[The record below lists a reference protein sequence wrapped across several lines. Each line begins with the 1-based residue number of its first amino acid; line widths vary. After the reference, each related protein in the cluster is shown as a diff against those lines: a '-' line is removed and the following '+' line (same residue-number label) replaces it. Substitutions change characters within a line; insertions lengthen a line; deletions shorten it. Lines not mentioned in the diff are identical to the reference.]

1 MAGPSV
7 SQVLIG
13 VVRAPHE
20 LLFAR
25 WHWKAAI
32 CSSLVRATLFAGL
45 NAGAGTT
52 AAMQAALTELASR
65 GVASGVHGALTQ
77 ALSGAEP
84 RWASTITALV
94 LLPLLGHGVEFVVHW
109 AAGTARLGPSIAG
122 SILFSVVSTLFNLH
136 AMRHGALLVGHHRA
150 ASLRTDL
157 RRMPAL
163 VATFLRE
170 PLRLWPR

>member
-1 MAGPSV
+1 M
-7 SQVLIG
+7 
-13 VVRAPHE
+13 
-20 LLFAR
+20 
-25 WHWKAAI
+25 
-32 CSSLVRATLFAGL
+32 
-45 NAGAGTT
+45 
-52 AAMQAALTELASR
+52 
-65 GVASGVHGALTQ
+65 
-77 ALSGAEP
+77 
-84 RWASTITALV
+84 
-94 LLPLLGHGVEFVVHW
+94 HW
-109 AAGTARLGPSIAG
+109 AAGTARLGPRIAG